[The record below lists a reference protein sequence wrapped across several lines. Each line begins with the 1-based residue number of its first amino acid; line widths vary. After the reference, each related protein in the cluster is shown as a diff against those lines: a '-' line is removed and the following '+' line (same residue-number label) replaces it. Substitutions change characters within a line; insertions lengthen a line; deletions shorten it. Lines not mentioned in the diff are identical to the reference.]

1 VRFRPIIVTAIVA
14 IIGFLPAALSH
25 DIGAE
30 IQQPLARVVI
40 GGLVS
45 ATAMTLLVLPAV
57 YELIARWQERQAQR
71 RRPAPPAT
79 L

>member
-1 VRFRPIIVTAIVA
+1 MNPAVVAIVA

-45 ATAMTLLVLPAV
+45 ATAMTLLVLPAI
-57 YELIARWQERQAQR
+57 YELLARGQERRLQR
-71 RRPAPPAT
+71 RQQVAPDAP
-79 L
+79 